1 MDLLGDLEDDA
12 WGQESLPNKDQSEEK
27 EKEKEKPKILQ
38 DNKIL
43 DIFDGLSNLEKPKPV
58 VDNDPLGFI
67 ELLSGAKSNQNS
79 PDK

>member
-12 WGQESLPNKDQSEEK
+12 WGQESQPNKDQSEEK
-27 EKEKEKPKILQ
+27 EMEKPKILQ

-43 DIFDGLSNLEKPKPV
+43 DIFEGLSIKEKPKPV

>member
-12 WGQESLPNKDQSEEK
+12 WGQESQPNKDQSEEK
-27 EKEKEKPKILQ
+27 EMEKPKILQ